1 MNVKAV
7 ILAGGQGTRFWP
19 YSSSERPK
27 QFLSVLEEKTM
38 LQATY
43 QRLLQLLPPEDIYVV
58 TLQTYVPLVSS
69 QLPQLPDYQ
78 IIVEPAAR
86 DTAAAIGLAAIRLL
100 DQSQDPVLITLPAD
114 QYIGDN
120 EAYISALKSAADF
133 AAQERRVVVT
143 LGIRP
148 DRADTGLGYIK
159 AGPVP
164 PDTEPGGFIPA
175 AGFTEK
181 PPLSVAKQI
190 YADGMH
196 YWNSGTY
203 IWKAATIL
211 GLMAEHMPRLHKTLH
226 QIRNLPPAEQ
236 TPASLTVSKLYEQ
249 LEKQSIDYGVIEKC
263 SSLFMLPVH
272 FKWDDLGS
280 WGALERISPSD
291 SSGNVIHGKHG
302 GSETDNCTIFND
314 TDTLIA
320 TVGIKDLVIVK
331 TDEATLICH
340 KSKLQNIRHHLE
352 NVRKALQDGPL

>member
-27 QFLSVLEEKTM
+27 QFLAVLEEKTM

-58 TLQTYVPLVSS
+58 TLQPYVPLVSR
-69 QLPQLPDYQ
+69 QLPQLPGHQ
-78 IIVEPAAR
+78 IIIEPAAR

-100 DQSQDPVLITLPAD
+100 DEGQDPVLITLPAD

-120 EAYISALKSAADF
+120 AAYTAALKQAAGF
-133 AAQERRVVVT
+133 AAEGQRVVT
-143 LGIRP
+143 LGIQP
-148 DRADTGLGYIK
+148 DRPDTGLGYIK

-164 PDTEPGGFIPA
+164 PDMAPGGFIPA

-181 PPLSVAKQI
+181 PPLPVAKQI
-190 YADGMH
+190 YADGRH

-211 GLMAEHMPRLHKTLH
+211 KLMAEHMPRLYQTLQH
-226 QIRNLPPAEQ
+226 IRNLPLPGQ
-236 TPASLTVSKLYEQ
+236 TPASLSISKMYEQ

-263 SSLFMLPVH
+263 SSIFMLPVH

-280 WGALERISPSD
+280 WGALERISPGD
-291 SSGNVIHGKHG
+291 TSGNVIYGKHG

-320 TVGIKDLVIVK
+320 TVGLKDLIIVN
-331 TDEATLICH
+331 TDTAILICH
-340 KSKLQNIRHHLE
+340 KSRLQDIRHHLE
-352 NVRKALQDGPL
+352 SVRNSAKEESL